1 MGAAASVFFFN
12 IEIYSVLETFMVK
25 FRGAYE
31 AISGLQPGYKNHNY
45 TEYGVETSI
54 NFPNFLFPFL
64 TSDFKRRIKAT
75 TEFGLQ
81 YNYQLR
87 PEFSRTI
94 ALGFLEL

>member
-1 MGAAASVFFFN
+1 
-12 IEIYSVLETFMVK
+12 MVK

-45 TEYGVETSI
+45 AEYGVETSI

-94 ALGFLEL
+94 ASASWSYKWMQKQKILY